1 MRCSMQDVFREHF
14 GSFAASRALHPRE
27 LRAAWC
33 ITHCYTPAMGGHRL
47 ECPDGH
53 HASLQYHAC
62 RHRSCPRCA
71 DEPRQRWIDAAL
83 GLLLPCP
90 HFHLVFTLPHALL
103 PLWECN
109 RAWFNQLL
117 FDCVRQSVLQL
128 CADPR
133 RLGVLPGLLMALHS
147 WGRTLS
153 HHPHVHCLVSA
164 GGMAADGSWRASR
177 TDFLLPVRPLQCLLR
192 GKLLVQLGSA
202 LRSGRLRLPAGAEPA
217 HWPAVLRQLWREH
230 FNVQI
235 SEAYPHGRGVALYLA
250 RYLKGGPLPKQRGL
264 FMHNGFVSF
273 GYTDHRDHQPKM
285 LRLSAHEFIA
295 RILWHAP
302 PEHQHTVRRAGLY
315 ASTHLAERQLCRS
328 ILEPQAPPLPQHPL
342 GWHAVPPDH
351 TPLCPACSKP
361 LLITQTLAPT
371 HKLGEFSLSPRAA
384 TEKLGPTGRSSGPP
398 PAWHSGREPPMPYA
412 AARGPSTM
420 QLSAA

>member
-14 GSFAASRALHPRE
+14 GSFAASHALHPRE

-33 ITHCYTPAMGGHRL
+33 ISHCYSPAMGGHL
-47 ECPDGH
+47 LACPDGH
-53 HASLQYHAC
+53 HACVQYHAC

-71 DEPRQRWIDAAL
+71 DEPRRRWIDATL

-109 RAWFNQLL
+109 RALLNQWL
-117 FDCVRQSVLQL
+117 FDCVRTSVLAL

-164 GGMAADGSWRASR
+164 GGLAADGSWRACPSG
-177 TDFLLPVRPLQCLLR
+177 FLLPVRPLQCLWR
-192 GKLLVQLGSA
+192 GKLLSRIGGA
-202 LRSGRLRLPAGAEPA
+202 LRLGQLRLPAGSDAA
-217 HWPAVLRQLWREH
+217 GWRLVLRQLWREH

-235 SEAYPHGRGVALYLA
+235 SAAYPHGRGVALYLA
-250 RYLKGGPLPKQRGL
+250 RYIKGGPLPKQRAL
-264 FMHNGFVSF
+264 FLHDGFVSF
-273 GYTDHRDHQPKM
+273 GYTDHRDHQPRM
-285 LRLSAHEFIA
+285 LRLAAHEFIA

-315 ASTHLAERQLCRS
+315 ASAHRAERQRCRVA
-328 ILEPQAPPLPQHPL
+328 LEPQPPPLPAQTF
-342 GWHAVPPDH
+342 GWHAALTQN
-351 TPLCPACSKP
+351 TPVCPTCAKP
-361 LLITQTLAPT
+361 LLVTQTLAPT
-371 HKLGEFSLSPRAA
+371 HKLGEFSLNPHA
-384 TEKLGPTGRSSGPP
+384 TTAQPGSTGRSNGPP
-398 PAWHSGREPPMPYA
+398 PAWHSGREALTVYDAP
-412 AARGPSTM
+412 RGPSTM
-420 QLSAA
+420 LSEAA